1 LPIKSLSRA
10 GYTLDD
16 LEPTGVVI
24 CGYDSNGNPALGTI
38 ILKLQMSTFC
48 FKVKFFVIEFTTSYS
63 ALLERPWLPKYHVV
77 PSTLHQCLKFVDNQ
91 GEQQRIIGNLH
102 PYTLQEVHHADA
114 KYFFPNEGVVKQLG
128 RSTPPAEILITPK
141 TTPSVAELK
150 YLIAPCVASS
160 KPRNSSYQEH
170 GRKSSGHL
178 AKGTTP
184 CVEVEKQELKS
195 PSQLWT

>member
-1 LPIKSLSRA
+1 
-10 GYTLDD
+10 
-16 LEPTGVVI
+16 
-24 CGYDSNGNPALGTI
+24 
-38 ILKLQMSTFC
+38 M
-48 FKVKFFVIEFTTSYS
+48 
-63 ALLERPWLPKYHVV
+63 
-77 PSTLHQCLKFVDNQ
+77 DNQ
-91 GEQQRIIGNLH
+91 GEQQRIISNLH
-102 PYTLQEVHHADA
+102 PCTLQEVHHADA

-141 TTPSVAELK
+141 TTPLVAEMK

-160 KPRNSSYQEH
+160 KPRNSSYREH

-184 CVEVEKQELKS
+184 SCVEVEKQELKS

>member
-1 LPIKSLSRA
+1 
-10 GYTLDD
+10 
-16 LEPTGVVI
+16 
-24 CGYDSNGNPALGTI
+24 
-38 ILKLQMSTFC
+38 MFTFC

-63 ALLERPWLPKYHVV
+63 ALLGRPWLHKYHVV

-114 KYFFPNEGVVKQLG
+114 KYFFPSEGVEKQLG
-128 RSTPPAEILITPK
+128 RSTPPAEVLITPK
-141 TTPSVAELK
+141 TTPLVAEMK

-160 KPRNSSYQEH
+160 KPRNSSYRERE
-170 GRKSSGHL
+170 RKNIIHV
-178 AKGTTP
+178 AKDVTP
-184 CVEVEKQELKS
+184 SCVQVEKQETKS